1 MAFSSGPRRAC
12 KLCRRRKV
20 KVCNAEVPSSCD
32 GCPTCNNCRAAGT
45 PCQYASPR
53 KRGPKPVRYC
63 GSISDDAPTP
73 ISPVTNASEIQDD
86 PSLPS
91 PATCLEPTIAV
102 GQAQHSDISSIQGI
116 QVSENQT
123 EAAVRTYLD
132 FLVGLQT
139 LASDESPA
147 SIANRCIF
155 LYTRYVFGSVPL
167 CHEASL
173 RATVSRFFNTQQHS
187 PSDTYSWAITCFSP
201 EDWHSEI
208 ENLRSLTLLLALCAA
223 VSYAVP
229 ESLLP
234 TKYLAAPLFLKTTR
248 ELLHI
253 YHDYDLEHPDSSSL
267 IIRMFLSSAIQTS
280 TGTNGVAFH
289 ILSEAGL
296 IAMRM
301 RLYCETSL
309 EGRDPIEQQILRNAF
324 WQLYLCDKTALVM
337 GGRPVSIHETL
348 FDTQLSLKSTSSS
361 PVTLFEHGPE
371 FNGTEIEGRLLE
383 GFHIIRRL
391 WAMAARLIRGMESR
405 STGHTDKFTE
415 LYQEDMAELSK
426 AYFEIITLTNC
437 FPCWDLSPA
446 VLSPDSARREIETGF
461 DDLLQRQKTSY
472 LISLHSIKL
481 FVLNSA
487 ISCHMTQILGLSAE
501 PLSLAMRLIELAQD
515 FFNVLETI
523 PFLHLQ
529 VEGEQCVSD
538 NY

>member
-1 MAFSSGPRRAC
+1 MDVRP
-12 KLCRRRKV
+12 
-20 KVCNAEVPSSCD
+20 
-32 GCPTCNNCRAAGT
+32 AAIVEPQG
-45 PCQYASPR
+45 QL
-53 KRGPKPVRYC
+53 VN
-63 GSISDDAPTP
+63 DAPTP
-73 ISPVTNASEIQDD
+73 ISPITDPSEILDD

-91 PATCLEPTIAV
+91 PATCEEPTITV
-102 GQAQHSDISSIQGI
+102 GHAQHSDVSSTQGTS
-116 QVSENQT
+116 VSESQT
-123 EAAVRTYLD
+123 EAAARTYLD

-139 LASDESPA
+139 LASDETPA
-147 SIANRCIF
+147 SIAHRCIF

-173 RATVSRFFNTQQHS
+173 RATVGRFFDTQQHS
-187 PSDTYSWAITCFSP
+187 PCDNYSWALSCFSP
-201 EDWHSEI
+201 EDGHSEI
-208 ENLRSLTLLLALCAA
+208 EKLRSLTLLLALCAA
-223 VSYAVP
+223 VSYTVP

-234 TKYLAAPLFLKTTR
+234 IKYLAAPLFLKTTR

-267 IIRMFLSSAIQTS
+267 NIRMFLSSAIQTS
-280 TGTNGVAFH
+280 TGANGVAFH

-309 EGRDPIEQQILRNAF
+309 EGRNPIEQQILRNAF
-324 WQLYLCDKTALVM
+324 WQLYL
-337 GGRPVSIHETL
+337 
-348 FDTQLSLKSTSSS
+348 SLKSSSPS
-361 PVTLFEHGPE
+361 PVTLFEYGPE
-371 FNGTEIEGRLLE
+371 LNGAEIEGRLLE

-391 WAMAARLIRGMESR
+391 WAMAARVIRGMESR

-415 LYQEDMAELSK
+415 LYQEDVAELSK

-437 FPCWDLSPA
+437 FPGWDSSPA
-446 VLSPDSARREIETGF
+446 ALPRDNDRREMDTCL
-461 DDLLQRQKTSY
+461 DNVLQRQKTSY

-487 ISCHMTQILGLSAE
+487 ISCNMIQVIGLNAE

-523 PFLHLQ
+523 PFIHLQ
-529 VEGEQCVSD
+529 AEGEQCAEKIRRVGSLLLELAHNYDEEIVTSRASQCVQRSVNLLVRLDSKASD
-538 NY
+538 SLGG